1 MIGNDEEGKR
11 PPERLPFIF
20 LEDEEVINSL
30 IVLIGGSYGHGI
42 KLVDTTACRNINHII
57 YVSTNGEEKVI
68 FEVVWC

>member
-30 IVLIGGSYGHGI
+30 IVLMFRR
-42 KLVDTTACRNINHII
+42 KLWTWNQTCRHN
-57 YVSTNGEEKVI
+57 SL
-68 FEVVWC
+68 